1 MEDKKLNNSDDG
13 LITLLLGLFITLLIL
28 KIEWY
33 IDIPWIIVFA
43 PIWLPIL
50 ITILVVLFIDIF
62 NKPKNKNDD

>member
-1 MEDKKLNNSDDG
+1 MEDKKPTNGDDA
-13 LITLLLGLFITLLIL
+13 LITLLLGLFIVLLIL

>member
-1 MEDKKLNNSDDG
+1 MEDKKPTNGDDG
-13 LITLLLGLFITLLIL
+13 LITLLLGLFIVLLIL

-43 PIWLPIL
+43 PMWLPIL